1 MGFFIWGHRR
11 WAFLVAFCL
20 LAVPSGAWAVTRAPD
35 LGTGEFSLLYWR
47 YLCRGQ
53 PQSET
58 TVNASGRESSREPA
72 RRELSCPLQ
81 RWKVRTLPGADRV
94 IEVVEDAT

>member
-11 WAFLVAFCL
+11 WALAIAFCL
-20 LAVPSGAWAVTRAPD
+20 FALPAPAMAVTRAPD

-53 PQSET
+53 PQFET
-58 TVNASGRESSREPA
+58 TTAEARREPA